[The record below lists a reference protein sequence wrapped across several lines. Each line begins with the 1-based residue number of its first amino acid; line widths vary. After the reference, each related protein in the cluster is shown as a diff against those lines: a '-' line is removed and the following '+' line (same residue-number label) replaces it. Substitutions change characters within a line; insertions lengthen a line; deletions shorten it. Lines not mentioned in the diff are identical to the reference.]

1 VIAITFGSLPAATAV
16 PALRL
21 GSSFLRR
28 RPIRSIEQRGGE
40 AMAFGRGRESG
51 EFQTSPIVSAAPE
64 PGGLTAFIDQGSS
77 FEGKLSF
84 KDTVRIDGQFSGQI
98 TSENTLVVGESGVI
112 EADIRAQTVIV
123 SGTIHGNLMAGKRV
137 VLHKSARVDG
147 DVETPSL
154 VMEEGS
160 VLNGKLNMA
169 SAGPK
174 KPLALKAMDGGGEKS
189 KSLEK

>member
-1 VIAITFGSLPAATAV
+1 
-16 PALRL
+16 
-21 GSSFLRR
+21 
-28 RPIRSIEQRGGE
+28 
-40 AMAFGRGRESG
+40 MAFGRGRDTG
-51 EFQTSPIVSAAPE
+51 EFQTSPIVSASPE

-84 KDTVRIDGQFSGQI
+84 KDTVRIDGHFSGQI
-98 TSENTLVVGESGVI
+98 TSENTLVVGESGLI
-112 EADIRAQTVIV
+112 EADIRSQSVIV
-123 SGTIHGNLMAGKRV
+123 SGTIHGNVMAMKRV
-137 VLHKSARVDG
+137 ILHKSARVDG

-174 KPLALKAMDGGGEKS
+174 KPLALKAMDGGGEKPKLS
-189 KSLEK
+189 PTEPK

>member
-1 VIAITFGSLPAATAV
+1 
-16 PALRL
+16 
-21 GSSFLRR
+21 
-28 RPIRSIEQRGGE
+28 
-40 AMAFGRGRESG
+40 MAFGRRDTG
-51 EFQTSPIVSAAPE
+51 EFQTGGPILSAAPE

-84 KDTVRIDGQFSGQI
+84 KDTVRIDGHFSGQI
-98 TSENTLVVGESGVI
+98 TSENTLVVGETGMI
-112 EADIRAQTVIV
+112 EADIRSQTVIV
-123 SGTIHGNLMAGKRV
+123 SGTIHGNVLAAKRV

-174 KPLALKAMDGGGEKS
+174 KPLQLKAMDGGDKPKPAPALGSEPK
-189 KSLEK
+189 